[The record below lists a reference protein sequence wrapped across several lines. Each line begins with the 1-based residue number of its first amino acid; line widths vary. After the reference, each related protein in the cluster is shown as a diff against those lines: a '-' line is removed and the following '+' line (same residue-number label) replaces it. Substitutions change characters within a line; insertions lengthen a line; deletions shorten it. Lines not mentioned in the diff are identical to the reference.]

1 MAGKTPRDQAS
12 SERPRGKAKTAASS
26 KAAAGA
32 DPAVVASAAGASAS
46 ARRSASAKAGEA
58 GAAGAVVNTAASA
71 AATAAAADAGAAA
84 LAPPGGRLTRP
95 SAVLRADVIDAI
107 VSARHGDPFSVLGAH
122 EIAPGQW
129 EIRAFLP
136 QASRAVVISRDGKRS
151 LSPMFRAHP
160 AGFFIATIRSDGK
173 PAYCLAVDSAAGST
187 VEHDPYAF
195 GSSITGDE
203 LAALRDVGSDRPYHI
218 LGTHSV
224 TLDGVKGF
232 RFAVWAPNA
241 QRVSVVGDF
250 NGWDGRRHPMRL
262 RHEAGVW
269 ELFIPGVTAGRR
281 YKYEIRTPAG
291 ALLPL
296 KSDPFA
302 FAAEIPPATASIVA
316 DLPDFPVTPRSA
328 SARIMGDPRKEPI
341 SIYEVH
347 LGSWMRVPEEG
358 GRPLTYRELAA
369 KLIPYVLEMGFTH
382 IELLPITEHPFDG
395 SWGYQPVSLF
405 APTSRFGTP
414 EDFMAFV
421 DAAHEAGIGILLD
434 WVPGHFPIDAHGL
447 AFFDGTH
454 LYEHADPRQG
464 FHQDWG
470 TAIYNFGRAEVAAFL
485 TANARFWL
493 ERYRL
498 DGLRVDAVASMLY
511 LDYSRKH
518 GEWVPNQFGGREN
531 LEAISF
537 LRRVNEATYANAPGI
552 ITVAEESTAFG
563 GVSHPTYDGGLGFG
577 FKWNMGWM
585 HDTLRYIKEDPV
597 HRRYH
602 HNDLSFGLLY
612 AFSENFVL
620 PLSHDEVVHGKGSI
634 LGRMPGD
641 HWQRFAN
648 LRAYY
653 GFMWGH
659 PGKKLLF
666 MGSEFGQQGEW
677 NYRQSLDWHQAEEPL
692 HRGVQK
698 LVADLN
704 GIYRGLP
711 ALHQRD
717 CEASGFQWLVG
728 DDAEN
733 SVIAW
738 LRRGDGGA
746 EVVVVCNFTPV
757 PRHGYRIG
765 VPAGGFYREA
775 LNTDAAIYGGGN
787 IGNGG
792 GVHAEPVEAHGQAQ
806 SISLTLPPL
815 AALFLVRG

>member
-291 ALLPL
+291 ALLP
-296 KSDPFA
+296 
-302 FAAEIPPATASIVA
+302 
-316 DLPDFPVTPRSA
+316 
-328 SARIMGDPRKEPI
+328 
-341 SIYEVH
+341 
-347 LGSWMRVPEEG
+347 
-358 GRPLTYRELAA
+358 
-369 KLIPYVLEMGFTH
+369 
-382 IELLPITEHPFDG
+382 
-395 SWGYQPVSLF
+395 
-405 APTSRFGTP
+405 
-414 EDFMAFV
+414 
-421 DAAHEAGIGILLD
+421 
-434 WVPGHFPIDAHGL
+434 
-447 AFFDGTH
+447 
-454 LYEHADPRQG
+454 
-464 FHQDWG
+464 
-470 TAIYNFGRAEVAAFL
+470 
-485 TANARFWL
+485 
-493 ERYRL
+493 
-498 DGLRVDAVASMLY
+498 
-511 LDYSRKH
+511 
-518 GEWVPNQFGGREN
+518 
-531 LEAISF
+531 
-537 LRRVNEATYANAPGI
+537 
-552 ITVAEESTAFG
+552 
-563 GVSHPTYDGGLGFG
+563 
-577 FKWNMGWM
+577 
-585 HDTLRYIKEDPV
+585 
-597 HRRYH
+597 
-602 HNDLSFGLLY
+602 
-612 AFSENFVL
+612 
-620 PLSHDEVVHGKGSI
+620 
-634 LGRMPGD
+634 
-641 HWQRFAN
+641 
-648 LRAYY
+648 
-653 GFMWGH
+653 
-659 PGKKLLF
+659 
-666 MGSEFGQQGEW
+666 
-677 NYRQSLDWHQAEEPL
+677 
-692 HRGVQK
+692 
-698 LVADLN
+698 
-704 GIYRGLP
+704 
-711 ALHQRD
+711 
-717 CEASGFQWLVG
+717 
-728 DDAEN
+728 
-733 SVIAW
+733 
-738 LRRGDGGA
+738 
-746 EVVVVCNFTPV
+746 
-757 PRHGYRIG
+757 
-765 VPAGGFYREA
+765 
-775 LNTDAAIYGGGN
+775 
-787 IGNGG
+787 
-792 GVHAEPVEAHGQAQ
+792 
-806 SISLTLPPL
+806 
-815 AALFLVRG
+815 